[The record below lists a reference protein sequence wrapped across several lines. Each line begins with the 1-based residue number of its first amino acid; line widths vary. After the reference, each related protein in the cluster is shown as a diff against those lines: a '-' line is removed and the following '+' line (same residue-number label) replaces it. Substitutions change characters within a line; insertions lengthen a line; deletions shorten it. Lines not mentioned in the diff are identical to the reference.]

1 MRWAAL
7 LRGVNV
13 GGNRKLPMAD
23 LKTLIEGL
31 GFERAE
37 TLLASGNVVFEAP
50 EKDGAKLESL
60 LEREAKARIDVET
73 DFLLRD
79 AAALKAAIAS
89 NPFAE
94 AAEKR
99 PGHLLV
105 LFARA
110 PFPADLRERV
120 AAIYDGPES
129 LAIEGRH
136 LYVDYV
142 EGQGRSKLSQA
153 LAKLKLPKGATGRNW
168 NTVLKLAA
176 MLER

>member
-23 LKTLIEGL
+23 LKGLVEAL

-37 TLLASGNVVFEAP
+37 TLLASGNVVFDAA
-50 EKDGAKLESL
+50 EKDGAKLEAL
-60 LEREAKARIDVET
+60 LERKAKERLGLET

-79 AAALKAAIAS
+79 APELQAAIAG
-89 NPFAE
+89 NPFAR
-94 AAEKR
+94 AAEER
-99 PGHLLV
+99 PSRLLLV
-105 LFARA
+105 FARA
-110 PFPADLRERV
+110 PLPADLPDRV
-120 AAIYDGPES
+120 AAIYDGPERV
-129 LAIEGRH
+129 AVEGRH

-142 EGQGRSKLSQA
+142 EGQGVSKLPQA
-153 LAKLKLPKGATGRNW
+153 LAKLKLPKAATGRNW

-176 MLER
+176 MLDR

>member
-23 LKTLIEGL
+23 LKRLVEGL

-37 TLLASGNVVFEAP
+37 TLLASGNVVFDAS
-50 EKDGAKLESL
+50 EKDGAKLEQR
-60 LEREAKARIDVET
+60 LEREAKARLELET

-79 AAALKAAIAS
+79 SAELRAAIET

-94 AAEKR
+94 AAKER

-105 LFARA
+105 VFARD
-110 PFPADLRERV
+110 PFPTDLTTRV
-120 AAIYDGPES
+120 AAIYAGPER
-129 LAIEGRH
+129 LAVEGRH
-136 LYVDYV
+136 LYVDFV
-142 EGQGRSKLSQA
+142 EGQGRSKLPPA
-153 LAKLKLPKGATGRNW
+153 MAKLKLSKAVTGRNW